1 MKRVLSYIVILTGLL
16 TGLSSCHSSAPRLD
30 YKALAQA
37 SIRLGIDIGLEDNH
51 KLYIDAAKWIGTP
64 YRVGG
69 NTKHGTDC
77 SGFTSQLYKEVY
89 RTRLSRSTNGQ
100 LQESHKISCSNLREG
115 DLIFFTSRNSHK
127 KVAHVG
133 IYLKDGK
140 FIHASTS
147 QGVIVSSLKEKY
159 YIQYWLCGG
168 RINS

>member
-69 NTKHGTDC
+69 NTKHGTAS
-77 SGFTSQLYKEVY
+77 SGFTSQL
-89 RTRLSRSTNGQ
+89 
-100 LQESHKISCSNLREG
+100 
-115 DLIFFTSRNSHK
+115 
-127 KVAHVG
+127 
-133 IYLKDGK
+133 
-140 FIHASTS
+140 
-147 QGVIVSSLKEKY
+147 
-159 YIQYWLCGG
+159 
-168 RINS
+168 